1 VLVVHKGV
9 KSLFKFTKP
18 IQITLFISLVLVIVL
33 LYTKVSFLF
42 TSLYSLLQL
51 IFVPVL
57 LALFCYYL
65 LRPIINVMMKFKIN
79 KLVSILSLFVV
90 ISALLVWFILAMIP
104 MLQKQFISL
113 VNNAP
118 SFFVTLGH
126 EITKLQQHQ
135 LFQTI
140 FPEAEFKLTHVSNY
154 ITQALTSINNYM
166 GNIVSIVS
174 NFTIVLVTAPIMLFF
189 LLKDGHKFSSKI
201 EAAAPIRYRNDVRE
215 MFEEFDHVLSSFI
228 VGRVL
233 VNIILGVL
241 MYVGFIIID
250 LPYALLLTTIA
261 VIANF
266 IPFIGAILSTIPIAI
281 IALVDSPM
289 KAVWSV
295 LIILAAQQIQDN
307 LIAPYIFGKQLN
319 IHPLTTI
326 ILVIGAGKIGGIIA
340 MIIIIPSYLIIKII
354 AVKVYNLFFREKWE
368 QL

>member
-1 VLVVHKGV
+1 M
-9 KSLFKFTKP
+9 FKFNKA
-18 IQITLFISLVLVIVL
+18 IQFTLFISLLLLIVL

-42 TSLYSLLQL
+42 TSLFSLLHL
-51 IFVPVL
+51 IFVPL
-57 LALFCYYL
+57 LLSLFCYYL
-65 LRPIINVMMKFKIN
+65 MRPLVTLLGKLKIN
-79 KLVSILSLFVV
+79 KIISILGLFVI

-104 MLQKQFISL
+104 MLQNQFVSL

-118 SFFVTLGH
+118 SFFVALGDEIAKIQKH
-126 EITKLQQHQ
+126 E
-135 LFQTI
+135 LFQTL
-140 FPEAEFKLTHVSNY
+140 FPETEFKLNNVSNY

-166 GNIVSIVS
+166 GNVVSIVS
-174 NFTIVLVTAPIMLFF
+174 NFTIVIFTAPIMLFF
-189 LLKDGHKFSSKI
+189 LLKDGHKFPNKI
-201 EAAAPIRYRNDVRE
+201 ERAAPIRYQGDIRE
-215 MFEEFDHVLSSFI
+215 MFNEFDQVLSNFI

-233 VNIILGVL
+233 VNIILGIL
-241 MYVGFIIID
+241 MYIGFTIID

-289 KAVWSV
+289 KAVWSI

-340 MIIIIPSYLIIKII
+340 MIIIIPTYLIVKII
-354 AVKVYNLFFREKWE
+354 ALKAYHLFFKQKWE